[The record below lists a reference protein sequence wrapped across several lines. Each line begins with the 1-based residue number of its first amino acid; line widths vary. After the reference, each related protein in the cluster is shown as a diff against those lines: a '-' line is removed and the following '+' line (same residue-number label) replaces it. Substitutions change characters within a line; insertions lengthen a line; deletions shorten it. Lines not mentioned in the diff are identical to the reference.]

1 MCTDNLS
8 TIHVPPQRYA
18 VLSSNDPLGPFLFPR
33 LSPPPLSVL
42 QLKFA
47 DGSKYAGQFANGMN
61 NGLGVLEFPD
71 KVRISVGQACY
82 CGPCTWAAPFP
93 NQPTTPYFAM
103 FASSTAVVKLSTRT
117 FPHLHP
123 FDCPQI
129 IIPAD
134 YPAFASTA
142 AVIHCIQRDAYVA
155 CIHFCHAPCVS
166 PAVQSKYSGTF
177 SDGKYDG
184 HGVFTKSDG
193 MKYDGSRPFWPSPDH
208 PASLGRPHWH
218 LHTKHNLPPLSS
230 PISPDVRTHIQI
242 HPSNTSIRL

>member
-123 FDCPQI
+123 FDCPHHPSRLSRI
-129 IIPAD
+129 C
-134 YPAFASTA
+134 
-142 AVIHCIQRDAYVA
+142 IHC
-155 CIHFCHAPCVS
+155 CCHPLYPTRCVCGLYS
-166 PAVQSKYSGTF
+166 FLSCSLRLTCRAVQI
-177 SDGKYDG
+177 
-184 HGVFTKSDG
+184 
-193 MKYDGSRPFWPSPDH
+193 
-208 PASLGRPHWH
+208 LG
-218 LHTKHNLPPLSS
+218 N
-230 PISPDVRTHIQI
+230 IQ
-242 HPSNTSIRL
+242 